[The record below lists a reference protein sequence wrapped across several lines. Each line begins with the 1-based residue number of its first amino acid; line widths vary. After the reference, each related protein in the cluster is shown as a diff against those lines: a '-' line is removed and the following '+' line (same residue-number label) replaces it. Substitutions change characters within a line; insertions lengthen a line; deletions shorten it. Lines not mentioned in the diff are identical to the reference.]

1 MNAAQQKVLAALGN
15 SSLKT
20 PITTSNLANELGL
33 SRSVVSHYL
42 NELMKKEYVK
52 KIEGRPVKWILQKN
66 VTTNLAFQDFIGAK
80 GSLSK
85 IINQVSSAV
94 VYPPHG
100 LNILITGHSGV
111 GKSYLASK
119 ICAFAREK
127 GVIAPS
133 APYIVLNCADYA
145 NNPELVSS
153 MLFGYVKGAYTGA
166 DETKSGLLE
175 QANGGYLFLDEVH
188 RLSNENQEKIFS
200 FLDSGQFY
208 KMGDNTHP
216 IRSNVRLILA
226 TTEDPQE
233 VLLTT
238 FLRRIP
244 VSIALP
250 DYAARPLN
258 ERLTLLKQIFMQE
271 AKSINK
277 KIQIDKYVLSALL
290 KLKSPG
296 NIGFLKNVIKVSCA
310 SAYHRQ
316 SDQNKINLQLDDLML
331 DKISNFEDF
340 GSLIIDPHELIT
352 DLNTDQIRPRLDK
365 LIAMCK
371 QLQNENNEEN
381 LKKVKL
387 SVLSLNK
394 YLSYFNNQSGL
405 HQLHQNLYTRII
417 EKQYGLNKTAYLE
430 KIIFYLY
437 ALHFKLPEDILNDLS
452 EMCYQNLPRSFHVA
466 NVFYQKLNEIDQQ
479 THFSLAI
486 ILSILLS
493 DHVDEN
499 IKLRG
504 LIVAHGQGTAT
515 SIQSVV
521 NSLCQTYV
529 FDALDMPIEAGVN
542 SIIRESNR
550 LIDSFNTTNGFIL
563 MFDMGSLSQLY
574 SAIKNHLDGDLL
586 VVNNVT
592 TLTALDLALKMQ
604 SNVSFK
610 TIAEKAEQDYKIDVQ
625 YYEGVSQLPNILI
638 SCISGMGISEKVK
651 EIIQPI
657 LPAKIKVIPLDY
669 SALSEKIRGK
679 EWQFFDKTLFVLTT
693 MDLSDEVKFK
703 YLNLYNLLDKSGEDR
718 LRRWLSPYMTQKQ
731 INQFF
736 HQVLHFFSKE
746 GISERL
752 SFLNPDVVIKEVEMI
767 NNKYENFYHLK
778 LDGKVRLN
786 LYMHIALMIERLMV
800 QKNVSVEVEPQTE
813 AEQEFFAITHSIFQ
827 PIEIKYNIHL
837 SNYEISLLYE
847 LFRQFI

>member
-1 MNAAQQKVLAALGN
+1 MNAAQKKVLAALDS
-15 SSLKT
+15 SSLKE
-20 PITTSNLANELGL
+20 PITTSRLANELGL

-42 NELMKKEYVK
+42 NELMKKEYVQ
-52 KIEGRPVKWILQKN
+52 KIEGRPVKWTLQKN

-85 IINQVSSAV
+85 VINQVSAAV

-119 ICAFAREK
+119 ICAFARQE
-127 GVIAPS
+127 GVIAPT

-166 DETKSGLLE
+166 DEAKSGLLE

-226 TTEDPQE
+226 TTEDPQK

-244 VSIALP
+244 VTITLP

-277 KIQIDKYVLSALL
+277 KIRIDKYVLSALL
-290 KLKSPG
+290 KLNNPG

-316 SDQNKINLQLDDLML
+316 LDQDEINLQLDDLML
-331 DKISNFEDF
+331 DKLSSFEDF

-352 DLNTDQIRPRLDK
+352 DLDTDQTRPRLNK
-365 LIAMCK
+365 LINLCE
-371 QLQNENNEEN
+371 QLLIDNSEEN

-387 SVLSLNK
+387 GALSLNK
-394 YLSYFNNQSGL
+394 DLSYFNNQSGL
-405 HQLHQNLYTRII
+405 HQLHQNLYTQII
-417 EKQYGLNKTAYLE
+417 ENQYGLNKTAYLE
-430 KIIFYLY
+430 KIMFYLDS
-437 ALHFKLPEDILNDLS
+437 LHFRLPDATLDSLS
-452 EMCYQNLPRSFHVA
+452 EMCYQKLPRSFHVA
-466 NVFYQKLNEIDQQ
+466 KVFYHKLTNIDQQ
-479 THFSLAI
+479 DHQSLAI
-486 ILSILLS
+486 ILALLLS

-504 LIVAHGQGTAT
+504 LIVAHGKGTAT

-521 NSLCQTYV
+521 NSLCGTYV

-542 SIIRESNR
+542 SIIQESNH

-563 MFDMGSLSQLY
+563 MVDMGSLSQLY
-574 SAIKNHLDGDLL
+574 SAIKDHLDGDLL

-610 TIAEKAEQDYKIDVQ
+610 AIAEKAEQDYKIDIQ
-625 YYEGVSQLPNILI
+625 YYEGFSQSPNILV

-669 SALSEKIRGK
+669 SALREKIQNE
-679 EWQFFDKTLFVLTT
+679 EWQYFDKTLFVLTT
-693 MDLSDEVKFK
+693 MDLPDDVKFK
-703 YLNLYNLLDKSGEDR
+703 HLNLYNLLDKSGEDR
-718 LRRWLSPYMTQKQ
+718 LRRWLSPYMTQEQ

-752 SFLNPDVVIKEVEMI
+752 SFLNPDVVIKEVETI
-767 NNKYENFYHLK
+767 NKKYENFYHLK

-800 QKNVSVEVEPQTE
+800 QNPVNTKVDPQTE
-813 AEQEFFAITHSIFQ
+813 EEKQFFIITHSIFQ